1 MPTLTNT
8 GTGIGEQRLDNIDDD
23 ARPAYGNVSTTESQ
37 NAANERRETVI
48 DAGSGHYETISE
60 RNEFNERVS
69 AVSSDVSG
77 SVYLVPVQHI
87 PDAYI
92 HFSP

>member
-1 MPTLTNT
+1 MSIPTNYD
-8 GTGIGEQRLDNIDDD
+8 IGVTEQRLNNIDDD
-23 ARPAYGNVSTTESQ
+23 ASPPYGNVSTTESQ
-37 NAANERRETVI
+37 NAANERRGTITDTE
-48 DAGSGHYETISE
+48 SGHYQAIG
-60 RNEFNERVS
+60 S

-77 SVYLVPVQHI
+77 SVYLVPVQQI